1 MARGSIHHLGL
12 TVRAVERSE
21 AAFYA
26 PVLGFLGYERV
37 VLPGNATF
45 WRDPKRGPTL
55 HLVPAPASGVAPPER
70 DHCAFSVESRERV
83 DRLHELLVARSIEVL
98 SAPAEYPHFGNGHYA
113 VFFKDPDGRL
123 FEVLHRP
130 SAVASNGIGQ

>member
-12 TVRAVERSE
+12 TVSGVERSE

-37 VLPGNATF
+37 ESRDATF

-55 HLVPAPASGVAPPER
+55 HLAPAKGGVAPPER
-70 DHCAFSVESRERV
+70 DHLAFSVESRERV
-83 DRLHELLVARSIEVL
+83 DRLHDLLVTRSIEVL
-98 SAPAEYPHFGNGHYA
+98 SPPSEYPHFGKGHYA
-113 VFFKDPDGRL
+113 VYFKDPDGRT

-130 SAVASNGIGQ
+130 SASS

>member
-12 TVRAVERSE
+12 SVSRVEQSE
-21 AAFYA
+21 AEFYA

-37 VLPGNATF
+37 TSAGDVTF

-55 HLVPAPASGVAPPER
+55 HLVPAAGGVTPPER

-83 DRLHELLVARSIEVL
+83 DRLHEMLVAHSIEVL
-98 SAPAEYPHFGNGHYA
+98 SPPSEYPHFGKGHYA

-130 SAVASNGIGQ
+130 SAANASQV